1 MSSKIK
7 IKKIAEIVVKCIN
20 LKIGENVLIRGNS
33 YFQNIIEE
41 IALEIAKIGG
51 IPFISIQSDNFLER
65 YYKLVPEEYIRQ
77 TPKHYLGMV
86 EKTDVIISMDSF
98 KDPIINTK
106 LPRNKIE
113 ANTEAHQPIRDIIHE
128 KQKRWLYLGWPTPQA
143 AKYFK
148 ISFKKLEDII
158 INGILIDYNKL
169 NEKCIKIANVL
180 KDAIRIHAMDNKG
193 TDLYL
198 KINGRRINLDDGI
211 ISEEDISIGEVGANL
226 PAGEIFIAPIEEYGE
241 GTLFCPLT
249 RDRFTGKII
258 KDSLLVFK
266 NGKIVLEESNARKNF
281 DHLKD
286 TIEKC
291 MKIDEKRYSKIG
303 ANNICELG
311 IGLNPHIKK
320 AIGYILTDEKIE
332 GSIHVAIGENRGY
345 GGKIASSLH
354 WDFVTSPEI
363 TLEIEKKNGE
373 KILIMENGKM
383 LI

>member
-1 MSSKIK
+1 MVSKIK
-7 IKKIAEIVVKCIN
+7 IKKVAEIVVKCIN
-20 LKIGENVLIRGNS
+20 LKIGENVLIRGNN

-41 IALEIAKIGG
+41 IALEIAKNGG
-51 IPFISIQSDNFLER
+51 IPYFSTQSDNYLKR
-65 YYKLVPEEYIRQ
+65 YYESVPIEYIRK
-77 TPKHYLGMV
+77 TPQHLLGMT
-86 EKTDVIISMDSF
+86 EKTDIIINMDFF
-98 KDPIINTK
+98 KDPITATK
-106 LPRNKIE
+106 IPRDKIE
-113 ANTEAHQPIRDIIHE
+113 AHTEANQPIRDIIYE
-128 KQKRWLYLGWPTPQA
+128 KGKKWLYLGWPTPEA

-148 ISFKKLEDII
+148 ISLRKLEDII

-169 NEKCIKIANVL
+169 NEKCMKIANAFKETV
-180 KDAIRIHAMDNKG
+180 KIHAIDNKG
-193 TDLYL
+193 TNLYL

-211 ISEEDISIGEVGANL
+211 ISDEDISIGEVGANL
-226 PAGEIFIAPIEEYGE
+226 PAGEVFIAPIEEYGE
-241 GTLFCPLT
+241 GALFCPLT

-258 KDSLLVFK
+258 KDALLVFK
-266 NGKIVLEESNARKNF
+266 NGKIVLEESNAKKNF

-286 TIEKC
+286 TVEKC

-345 GGKIASSLH
+345 GGNIASSLH
-354 WDFVTSPEI
+354 WDFVTSPKI

-373 KILIMENGKM
+373 KITIMENGKI

>member
-1 MSSKIK
+1 MVSKMK
-7 IKKIAEIVVKCIN
+7 IKKIAKIVVKCIN
-20 LKIGENVLIRGNS
+20 LKKGENVLIRGNN

-41 IALEIAKIGG
+41 ISLEIAKNGG
-51 IPFISIQSDNFLER
+51 IPFISIQSDDYLKR
-65 YYKLVPEEYIRQ
+65 YYELVPEEYIRQ
-77 TPKHYLGMV
+77 TPQHFLGAI
-86 EKTDVIISMDSF
+86 EKTDVIISMDPF
-98 KDPIINTK
+98 KDPKINAK

-113 ANTEAHQPIRDIIHE
+113 ANTEAYQPIRDIINE
-128 KQKRWLYLGWPTPQA
+128 KRKKWLYLGWPTLEA

-148 ISFKKLEDII
+148 ISLKKLEDII
-158 INGILIDYNKL
+158 INGMLIDYDKL
-169 NEKCIKIANVL
+169 NEKCLKIANVL
-180 KDAIRIHAMDNKG
+180 KETIKIHVMDNKG

-211 ISEEDISIGEVGANL
+211 ISDEDISIGEVGANL
-226 PAGEIFIAPIEEYGE
+226 PAGEVFIAPIEEYGE

-258 KDSLLVFK
+258 KDALLVFK

-281 DHLKD
+281 DQLKD

-311 IGLNPHIKK
+311 IGLNPHIKE

-332 GSIHVAIGENRGY
+332 GTIHIAIGENRGY

-354 WDFVTSPEI
+354 WDFVTFPGV
-363 TLEIEKKNGE
+363 TLEIEKRNGE
-373 KILIMENGKM
+373 KITIMENGKM